1 MLKKLLKINWI
12 GLEYGMRAQPSKSGG
27 GGVAQAAAECGGG
40 LQITDDES

>member
-1 MLKKLLKINWI
+1 
-12 GLEYGMRAQPSKSGG
+12 MRAQPSKSGG